1 MKKGEWFPPSYF
13 FPKFS
18 VFIFFHQQPVF
29 PLMDHES
36 HVNIQLSTKVCHILT
51 KKSLSFS
58 FSSFSFPFLS
68 LKAWMWRC
76 FFRTIQFY
84 FSNRLS
90 FTKISLLKS
99 QAFFFFFGFDNSSS
113 SFHFG
118 NLSLLF
124 RTPHCVVYFS
134 VQNSVGSVPNSVLF
148 FNPSTRHFDWL
159 IDREMILTQER
170 IIKIK
175 LRFKKKFN
183 DALTDGK

>member
-1 MKKGEWFPPSYF
+1 MRGWGKWENRFPPSYF
-13 FPKFS
+13 SLFPKSS

-99 QAFFFFFGFDNSSS
+99 QAFFFFLDSTIRHH
-113 SFHFG
+113 HFTLEISVYYSG
-118 NLSLLF
+118 PLIALFISLSKTLWDLSQTLF
-124 RTPHCVVYFS
+124 CF
-134 VQNSVGSVPNSVLF
+134 
-148 FNPSTRHFDWL
+148 STRLPVIL
-159 IDREMILTQER
+159 IDW
-170 IIKIK
+170 
-175 LRFKKKFN
+175 
-183 DALTDGK
+183 

>member
-1 MKKGEWFPPSYF
+1 MVVGKQVMDFWGKNEGVGKMRKSFSPFLF
-13 FPKFS
+13 FPKSS

-58 FSSFSFPFLS
+58 FSSFSFPFFKFEGLNVTLFLQNNS
-68 LKAWMWRC
+68 IL
-76 FFRTIQFY
+76 FFEPSILHQ
-84 FSNRLS
+84 N
-90 FTKISLLKS
+90 FTVKISGI
-99 QAFFFFFGFDNSSS
+99 FFFFGFDNSSS

-148 FNPSTRHFDWL
+148 FNPSTRHFD
-159 IDREMILTQER
+159 
-170 IIKIK
+170 
-175 LRFKKKFN
+175 
-183 DALTDGK
+183 